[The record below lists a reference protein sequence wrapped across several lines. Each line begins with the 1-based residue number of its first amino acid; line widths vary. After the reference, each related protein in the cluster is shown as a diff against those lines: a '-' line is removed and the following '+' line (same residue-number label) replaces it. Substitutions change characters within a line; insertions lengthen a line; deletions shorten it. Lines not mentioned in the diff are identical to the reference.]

1 MSVWVIFWGNLIFH
15 PVFKIDRR
23 LIFCEE
29 SSYKSSFGLW
39 FILSI
44 DLLVMLQQTWRF
56 FINLDYLTLSL
67 SLQGWSIRSK
77 QAGEK
82 FFPLFRQYSSSF
94 LALSPSF
101 LIFSEKN
108 PRKYLRFSSTKL
120 PITTLVFDRSS
131 FSLSLFLSPL
141 YKSFSLFFF
150 PFLSIEKIQ
159 GFRKSYLIPFFF
171 VSNFIFK
178 KDYTFE

>member
-1 MSVWVIFWGNLIFH
+1 MIFWSCYNRHG
-15 PVFKIDRR
+15 VF
-23 LIFCEE
+23 F
-29 SSYKSSFGLW
+29 YKFGLPNPIPIPAW
-39 FILSI
+39 LINQIKTSREEILPPLPTI
-44 DLLVMLQQTWRF
+44 FYILPF
-56 FINLDYLTLSL
+56 FLSL
-67 SLQGWSIRSK
+67 SL
-77 QAGEK
+77 
-82 FFPLFRQYSSSF
+82 
-94 LALSPSF
+94 
-101 LIFSEKN
+101 LIFSGKN

-120 PITTLVFDRSS
+120 PITTLVFDRNS

-178 KDYTFE
+178 KDYKFE